1 MKLTPEIKT
10 IKKGQ
15 WLFSCSMK
23 PLQFDSWDC
32 KNYKDYISE
41 EKWNALTPEEK
52 EEFIY
57 DDFKTMEGSSH
68 SVVNCSLSPIS
79 DEYAKFFIENKC
91 DELFD
96 TSVEGNYWEPYEN
109 AVKELCTKYSIKYE
123 GI

>member
-1 MKLTPEIKT
+1 MKLTPEIKA

-23 PLQFDSWDC
+23 PLQFDHWD
-32 KNYKDYISE
+32 
-41 EKWNALTPEEK
+41 EKYN
-52 EEFIY
+52 
-57 DDFKTMEGSSH
+57 DFDGFYTIEGSSH
-68 SVVNCSLSPIS
+68 SVSNCSLSPIS

-96 TSVEGNYWEPYEN
+96 ASAEGNYWDAYEN
-109 AVKELCTKYSIKYE
+109 AVKELCTKHSIKYE